1 MVALAPF
8 LSVPSHFFDFI
19 RNRREACCLIELGGA
34 IRRFDTLNCIAS
46 NSRELALFSE
56 CSCFHMA
63 PLIAQAYPA
72 TSSSGEK
79 LDRLRGELIAVS
91 SQLDA
96 FAESNQIIGTEFM
109 EAGCPKRAQTKLI
122 LASVEKLIAY
132 RIRCITE
139 STPCIESARWDLT
152 MEQYICQLQSRET
165 PAVGALRT

>member
-1 MVALAPF
+1 
-8 LSVPSHFFDFI
+8 
-19 RNRREACCLIELGGA
+19 
-34 IRRFDTLNCIAS
+34 
-46 NSRELALFSE
+46 
-56 CSCFHMA
+56 MA

>member
-1 MVALAPF
+1 LAPF